1 MESKKIMHDINMNEP
16 SEEFAKCWRAAGYH
30 LQTQAG
36 GRINSWLKANLTPPF
51 LEHLSFRLGNQ
62 LFFIQIEDVDK
73 QLDLPG
79 SLDGL
84 FYIADGCK
92 SHACLLP
99 MKKIGEEWRPMLP
112 GWGLQDARTKTLIN
126 PVELITDEQIEIT
139 EWELH
144 DFAVQ
149 IVRDQ
154 IKKEGKQIMSSQ
166 GNPAVDPSIWF
177 VGDNGPEWVVVRSAR
192 YPQSTAARPINLAA
206 IASAC
211 QKMSS
216 RGNFASVAC
225 ANSDIQHDSTATKV
239 LRGHGLV
246 VKYEGLE
253 QI

>member
-1 MESKKIMHDINMNEP
+1 MHDINMNEP
-16 SEEFAKCWRAAGYH
+16 SEEFAKCWRSAGYH

-79 SLDGL
+79 SLEGL
-84 FYIADGCK
+84 YYIADGCK

-112 GWGLQDARTKTLIN
+112 GWGLQDARTKALIN

-139 EWELH
+139 DWELH

-149 IVRDQ
+149 TVRDQ
-154 IKKEGKQIMSSQ
+154 LKNEGRQIMSSQ

-177 VGDNGPEWVVVRSAR
+177 VGQNGPEWVVVRAVR
-192 YPQSTAARPINLAA
+192 YPNNRATRPSNMSDIANGCKNLSST
-206 IASAC
+206 
-211 QKMSS
+211 
-216 RGNFASVAC
+216 GYFASVAI
-225 ANSDIQHDSTATKV
+225 ANEAAMKDSSATKIF
-239 LRGHGLV
+239 RGFGAIV
-246 VKYEGLE
+246 SYQGLE
-253 QI
+253 PAIPNT